1 MRRWACAAALAL
13 LLAPAAGAA
22 AAPAS
27 PTVDQSP
34 TKTVKEP
41 FPPSPDAARLTSQ
54 RVLTLFLAYP
64 KVAAWLEHYPRKPQT
79 AATFDKASRTWK
91 APVPS
96 STFPSAI
103 SPARP
108 DQTCAFHVRDALSNV
123 AAVWGLRG

>member
-22 AAPAS
+22 AAPAT

-91 APVPS
+91 AQVWS
-96 STFPSAI
+96 GRAGEIALGKVDDGTG
-103 SPARP
+103 
-108 DQTCAFHVRDALSNV
+108 AFHVRDALSNV